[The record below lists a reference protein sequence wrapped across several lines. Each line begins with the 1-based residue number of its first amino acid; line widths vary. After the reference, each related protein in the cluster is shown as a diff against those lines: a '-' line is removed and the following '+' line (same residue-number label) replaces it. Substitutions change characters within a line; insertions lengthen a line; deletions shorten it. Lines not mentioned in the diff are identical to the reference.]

1 MSSTIKIKR
10 SEVAGNPAVLG
21 AGELAYSG
29 LADNGVNGGDRL
41 YVGMGTETAGNA
53 VNHVVIGG
61 KYFTDML
68 DHTKGVLTAN
78 SALLADANKKL
89 DQLLVDNIDI
99 NGNSIGA
106 TDLNG
111 DLGITGNGSGKVLVS
126 GAYKLPN
133 VDGALGYVMTTD
145 GSGAVSWGPAASS
158 LNISGNTGTD
168 TLNLL
173 TDSLAIVGSGAIS
186 TALNPSTNSVGITVA
201 NATDTTVGVASF
213 SSNDF
218 TVVGGAVSLNSNA
231 IYGAISSSVTGGTES
246 GITVEFNSVNN
257 KINFVVADLNV
268 SLTGAVQSTITST
281 GPNTSVLAVTIPD
294 ASIANSKLTNS
305 AVTIGTTQVALGA
318 TALTLAGVQSL
329 DVDNININGNTI
341 GVTDTNGNLSL
352 AANGTGTIAANNYR
366 ISGLAEPVNPNDAAT
381 KAYVD
386 ARSAGLDPKASVRV
400 ATTENI
406 ALSGTPSIDGVAIV
420 AGNRILVKNQT
431 TATQNG
437 IYVVAAGAWSRSSDF
452 DEDQEVTA
460 GVFFFVEE
468 GVTNGDAGF
477 VLTTNNQVTVG
488 VSDLTFTQFS
498 GTGQIIAGDGLQKSG
513 NELSVVVAAS
523 GGIEIVA
530 DSLQLKSSV
539 AGAGLT
545 YSNGVL
551 DLVGTANRITVNADS
566 IDIAATYPGQAT
578 ITTLGTITTGVWNGT
593 PISAGNGGIGL
604 TSFTAGDL
612 LVANGTTSFA
622 KLGLG
627 ENGKILQSNGTT
639 LVYAD
644 IDGGIY

>member
-29 LADNGVNGGDRL
+29 LTDNGVNGGDRL

-99 NGNSIGA
+99 NGNAIAA
-106 TDLNG
+106 TNLNG
-111 DLGITGNGSGKVLVS
+111 DLGIAGNGSGKVLISNV
-126 GAYKLPN
+126 YRLPN
-133 VDGALGYVMTTD
+133 VDGTAGYVLTTD
-145 GSGAVSWGPAASS
+145 GSGNVAWNAAASS
-158 LNISGNTGTD
+158 LNILGNTGTD

-246 GITVEFNSVNN
+246 GIDVQFNPVNN
-257 KINFVVADLNV
+257 TINFVVSNLNV
-268 SLTGAVQSTITST
+268 SLTGAVESTITST
-281 GPNTSVLAVTIPD
+281 GPNTSVLAVTIPN

-318 TALTLAGVQSL
+318 TSLTLAGVQSL

-406 ALSGTPSIDGVAIV
+406 SLSGTPSIDGVSIV
-420 AGNRILVKNQT
+420 EGNRVLVKNQT
-431 TATQNG
+431 IATQNG
-437 IYVVAAGAWSRSSDF
+437 IYIVSASSWSRSADF
-452 DEDQEVTA
+452 DQDQEATA

-477 VLTTNNQVTVG
+477 VLTTDNQVTIG
-488 VSDLTFTQFS
+488 VTDLTFTQFS
-498 GTGQIIAGDGLQKSG
+498 GTGQIVAGAGLQKSG
-513 NELSVVVAAS
+513 NELSVNVLS
-523 GGIEIVA
+523 TGGIEIVA
-530 DSLQLKSSV
+530 DNLQLKSSL

-551 DLVGTANRITVNADS
+551 NLVGTTDRITVNSDNL
-566 IDIAATYPGQAT
+566 DIAATYVGQT
-578 ITTLGTITTGVWNGT
+578 SITTLGTIATGTWNGT
-593 PISAGNGGIGL
+593 AISASYGGTGVS
-604 TSFTAGDL
+604 SFTVGDL
-612 LVANGTTSFA
+612 LVADTTSSFA

>member
-61 KYFTDML
+61 KYFTDMM
-68 DHTKGVLTAN
+68 DHSRGVLTAN
-78 SALLADANKKL
+78 SALIADANKKL

-106 TDLNG
+106 TNLNG
-111 DLGITGNGSGKVLVS
+111 DLGITGNGNGRVLVS
-126 GAYKLPN
+126 NAYRLPN
-133 VDGALGYVMTTD
+133 TDGLAGYVLTTN

-158 LNISGNTGTD
+158 LNIAGNTGSD

-173 TDSLAIVGSGAIS
+173 TDSLAITGSGAIT
-186 TALNPSTNSVGITVA
+186 TAFNPAGNSLGITVA

-218 TVVGGAVSLNSNA
+218 TVTGGAVSLKTNA
-231 IYGAISSSVTGGTES
+231 IYSAISSAVDGGIES
-246 GITVEFNSVNN
+246 GINVQFNPVNN
-257 KINFVVADLNV
+257 TLNFVVADLNV
-268 SLTGAVQSTITST
+268 SLTGAVTSTITST
-281 GPNTSVLAVTIPD
+281 GPNTAALNVTIPD
-294 ASIANSKLTNS
+294 NSIANSKLVNKS
-305 AVTIGTTQVALGA
+305 VTIGTTQVNLGA

-341 GVTDTNGNLSL
+341 GITDTNGNLSL
-352 AANGTGTIAANNYR
+352 AANGTGTIAVNNFR
-366 ISGLAEPVNPNDAAT
+366 ITGLAEPVNPNDAAT

-406 ALSGTPSIDGVAIV
+406 ELTGTPIIDGVAII

-431 TATQNG
+431 NAVQNG
-437 IYVVAAGAWSRSSDF
+437 IYVVAAGSWSRSSDF
-452 DEDQEVTA
+452 DQDQEATA

-468 GVTNGDAGF
+468 GTANGDAGF
-477 VLTTNNQVTVG
+477 VLTTNNQVTIG
-488 VSDLTFTQFS
+488 VTELTFTQFS
-498 GTGQIIAGDGLQKSG
+498 GTGQIIAGAGLQKTG
-513 NELSVVVAAS
+513 NEINVLVAAS

-530 DSLQLKSSV
+530 DSLQLKSSL

-566 IDIAATYPGQAT
+566 LDIASTYAGQT
-578 ITTLGTITTGVWNGT
+578 SITTLGTVATGTWQGTAIT
-593 PISAGNGGIGL
+593 PAYGGIGL

-622 KLGLG
+622 KLALGLD
-627 ENGKILQSNGTT
+627 GKILQSDGTN

>member
-29 LADNGVNGGDRL
+29 LTDNGVNGGDRL

-68 DHTKGVLTAN
+68 DHSKGVLTAN
-78 SALLADANKKL
+78 SAIITDASKKL

-99 NGNSIGA
+99 NGNAIAA
-106 TDLNG
+106 TNLNG
-111 DLGITGNGSGKVLVS
+111 DLGIAGNGSGKVLISNV
-126 GAYKLPN
+126 YRLPN
-133 VDGALGYVMTTD
+133 VDGTAGYVLTTD
-145 GSGAVSWGPAASS
+145 GSGNVAWNAAVSS
-158 LNISGNTGTD
+158 LNILGNTGTD

-173 TDSLAIVGSGAIS
+173 TDSLSITGTGPVS
-186 TALNPSTNSVGITVA
+186 TAVNAATNTLAITVA
-201 NATDTTVGVASF
+201 NATTTTTGIASF
-213 SSNDF
+213 STNDF
-218 TVVGGAVSLNSNA
+218 SVSSGAVSLKTNA
-231 IYGAISSSVTGGTES
+231 IYNAVGSMLSGTQS
-246 GITVEFNSVNN
+246 GITVSLNN
-257 KINFVVADLNV
+257 LNNTLDFVVGSLNV
-268 SLTGAVQSTITST
+268 SLTGAVESTITST
-281 GPNTSVLAVTIPD
+281 GPNTSVLSVTIPNS
-294 ASIANSKLTNS
+294 SIANNKLANNT
-305 AVTIGTTQVALGA
+305 VTIGTTQVALGA
-318 TALTLAGVQSL
+318 TVVNLLGLQSL

-352 AANGTGTIAANNYR
+352 AANGTGTIAANNFR
-366 ISGLAEPVNPNDAAT
+366 ISGLADPINPNDAAT

-406 ALSGTPSIDGVAIV
+406 SLSGTPSIDGVSIV
-420 AGNRILVKNQT
+420 EGNRVLVKNQT
-431 TATQNG
+431 IATQNG
-437 IYVVAAGAWSRSSDF
+437 IYIVSASSWSRSADF
-452 DEDQEVTA
+452 DQDQEATA

-477 VLTTNNQVTVG
+477 VLTTDNQVTIG
-488 VSDLTFTQFS
+488 VTDLNFTQFS
-498 GTGQIIAGDGLQKSG
+498 GTGQIVAGAGLQKSG
-513 NELSVVVAAS
+513 NELSVNVLS
-523 GGIEIVA
+523 TGGIEIVA
-530 DSLQLKSSV
+530 DNLQLKSSL

-551 DLVGTANRITVNADS
+551 NLVGTTDRITVNSDNL
-566 IDIAATYPGQAT
+566 DIAATYAGQT
-578 ITTLGTITTGVWNGT
+578 SITTLGTIATGTWNGT
-593 PISAGNGGIGL
+593 AISASYGGTGVS
-604 TSFTAGDL
+604 SFTVGDL
-612 LVANGTTSFA
+612 LVANTTSSLA

-627 ENGKILQSNGTT
+627 QDGKILQSNGTT

>member
-29 LADNGVNGGDRL
+29 LTDNGVNGGDRL

-68 DHTKGVLTAN
+68 DHSKGVLTAN
-78 SALLADANKKL
+78 SAIITDASKKL

-99 NGNSIGA
+99 NGNAIAA
-106 TDLNG
+106 TNLNG
-111 DLGITGNGSGKVLVS
+111 DLGIAGNGSGKVLISNV
-126 GAYKLPN
+126 YRLPN
-133 VDGALGYVMTTD
+133 VDGTAGYVLTTD
-145 GSGAVSWGPAASS
+145 GSGNVAWNAAVSS
-158 LNISGNTGTD
+158 LNILGNTGTD

-173 TDSLAIVGSGAIS
+173 TDSLSITGTGPVS
-186 TALNPSTNSVGITVA
+186 TAVNAATNTLAITVA
-201 NATDTTVGVASF
+201 NATTTTTGIASF
-213 SSNDF
+213 STNDF
-218 TVVGGAVSLNSNA
+218 SVSSGAVSLKTNA
-231 IYGAISSSVTGGTES
+231 IYNAVGSMLSGTQS
-246 GITVEFNSVNN
+246 GITVSLNN
-257 KINFVVADLNV
+257 LNNTLDFVVGSLNV
-268 SLTGAVQSTITST
+268 SLTGAVESTITST
-281 GPNTSVLAVTIPD
+281 GPNTSVLSVTIPNS
-294 ASIANSKLTNS
+294 SIANNKLANNT
-305 AVTIGTTQVALGA
+305 VTIGTTQVALGA
-318 TALTLAGVQSL
+318 TAVNLLGLQSL

-352 AANGTGTIAANNYR
+352 AANGTGTIAANNFR
-366 ISGLAEPVNPNDAAT
+366 ISGLADPINPNDAAT

-406 ALSGTPSIDGVAIV
+406 SLSGTPSIDGVSIV
-420 AGNRILVKNQT
+420 EGNRVLVKNQT
-431 TATQNG
+431 IATQNG
-437 IYVVAAGAWSRSSDF
+437 IYIVSASSWSRSADF
-452 DEDQEVTA
+452 DQDQEATA

-477 VLTTNNQVTVG
+477 VLTTDNQVTIG
-488 VSDLTFTQFS
+488 VTDLTFTQFS
-498 GTGQIIAGDGLQKSG
+498 GTGQIVAGAGLQKSG
-513 NELSVVVAAS
+513 NELSVNVLS
-523 GGIEIVA
+523 TGGIEIVA
-530 DSLQLKSSV
+530 DNLQLNSSL

-551 DLVGTANRITVNADS
+551 NLVGTTDRITVNSDNL
-566 IDIAATYPGQAT
+566 DIAATYVGQT
-578 ITTLGTITTGVWNGT
+578 SITTLGTIATGTWNGT
-593 PISAGNGGIGL
+593 AISASYGGTGVS
-604 TSFTAGDL
+604 SFTVGDL
-612 LVANGTTSFA
+612 LVANTTSSLA

-627 ENGKILQSNGTT
+627 QDGKILQSNGTT

-644 IDGGIY
+644 IDGGTY

>member
-381 KAYVD
+381 KA
-386 ARSAGLDPKASVRV
+386 
-400 ATTENI
+400 
-406 ALSGTPSIDGVAIV
+406 
-420 AGNRILVKNQT
+420 
-431 TATQNG
+431 
-437 IYVVAAGAWSRSSDF
+437 
-452 DEDQEVTA
+452 
-460 GVFFFVEE
+460 
-468 GVTNGDAGF
+468 
-477 VLTTNNQVTVG
+477 
-488 VSDLTFTQFS
+488 
-498 GTGQIIAGDGLQKSG
+498 
-513 NELSVVVAAS
+513 
-523 GGIEIVA
+523 
-530 DSLQLKSSV
+530 
-539 AGAGLT
+539 
-545 YSNGVL
+545 
-551 DLVGTANRITVNADS
+551 
-566 IDIAATYPGQAT
+566 
-578 ITTLGTITTGVWNGT
+578 
-593 PISAGNGGIGL
+593 
-604 TSFTAGDL
+604 
-612 LVANGTTSFA
+612 
-622 KLGLG
+622 
-627 ENGKILQSNGTT
+627 
-639 LVYAD
+639 
-644 IDGGIY
+644 

>member
-29 LADNGVNGGDRL
+29 LLDNGVNGGDRL

-68 DHTKGVLTAN
+68 DHTKGVLTA
-78 SALLADANKKL
+78 SSSIITDSNKKI

-111 DLGITGNGSGKVLVS
+111 DLGITGNGNGRVLVS
-126 GAYKLPN
+126 NAYKLPN
-133 VDGALGYVMTTD
+133 ADGALGYVMTTD
-145 GSGAVSWGPAASS
+145 GSGNVTWNAAASNLS
-158 LNISGNTGTD
+158 ISGNTGTD

-186 TALNPSTNSVGITVA
+186 TALNPATNSVGITVA

-213 SSNDF
+213 SSSDF

-246 GITVEFNSVNN
+246 GIDVQFNPVNN
-257 KINFVVADLNV
+257 TINFVVDDLNV
-268 SLTGAVQSTITST
+268 SLTGAVTSTVTST
-281 GPNTSVLAVTIPD
+281 GPNTSVLSVAIPD
-294 ASIANSKLTNS
+294 GTIANAKLSNS
-305 AVTIGTTQVALGA
+305 SVTVGTTQIALG
-318 TALTLAGVQSL
+318 TSALTLAGIQSL

-341 GVTDTNGNLSL
+341 GATDTNGNLSL
-352 AANGTGTIAANNYR
+352 AANGTGTIAANNFR

-400 ATTENI
+400 ATTENV
-406 ALSGTPSIDGVAIV
+406 ALSGTPSIDGVSII
-420 AGNRILVKNQT
+420 AGNRVLVKNQT
-431 TATQNG
+431 TASQNG
-437 IYVVAAGAWSRSSDF
+437 IYVAAAGAWARSSDF
-452 DEDQEVTA
+452 DEDQEATA

-468 GVTNGDAGF
+468 GLTNGDAGF
-477 VLTTNNQVTVG
+477 VLTTNNQITIG
-488 VSDLTFTQFS
+488 VSELTFTQFS
-498 GTGQIIAGDGLQKSG
+498 GAGQIVAGDGLGKSG
-513 NELSVVVAAS
+513 NELFVNVAGT

-530 DSLQLKSSV
+530 DSLQLKSSL

-545 YSNGVL
+545 YLNGVL
-551 DLVGTANRITVNADS
+551 NLVGTSNRITVNTDS
-566 IDIAATYPGQAT
+566 IDIAGTYIGQT
-578 ITTLGTITTGVWNGT
+578 SITTLGTITTGVWNGT
-593 PISAGNGGIGL
+593 AISPAYGGIGL
-604 TSFTAGDL
+604 TSFTIGDL
-612 LVANGTTSFA
+612 LVANGTDSFA

-627 ENGKILQSNGTT
+627 INGKILQSNGTG

>member
-29 LADNGVNGGDRL
+29 LTDNGVNGGDRL

-68 DHTKGVLTAN
+68 DHSKGVLTAN
-78 SALLADANKKL
+78 SAIITDASKKL

-99 NGNSIGA
+99 NGNAIAA
-106 TDLNG
+106 TNLNG
-111 DLGITGNGSGKVLVS
+111 DLGIAGNGSGKVLISNV
-126 GAYKLPN
+126 YRLPN
-133 VDGALGYVMTTD
+133 VDGTAGYVLTTD
-145 GSGAVSWGPAASS
+145 GSGNVAWNAAVSS
-158 LNISGNTGTD
+158 LNILGNTGTD

-173 TDSLAIVGSGAIS
+173 TDSLSITGTGPVS
-186 TALNPSTNSVGITVA
+186 TEVNAATNTLAITVA
-201 NATDTTVGVASF
+201 NATTTTTGIASF
-213 SSNDF
+213 STNDF
-218 TVVGGAVSLNSNA
+218 SVSSGAVSLKTNA
-231 IYGAISSSVTGGTES
+231 IYNAVGSMLSGTQS
-246 GITVEFNSVNN
+246 GITVSLNN
-257 KINFVVADLNV
+257 LNNTLDFVVGSLNV
-268 SLTGAVQSTITST
+268 SLTGAVESTITST
-281 GPNTSVLAVTIPD
+281 GPNTSVLSVTIPNS
-294 ASIANSKLTNS
+294 SIANNKLANNT
-305 AVTIGTTQVALGA
+305 VTIGTTQVALGA
-318 TALTLAGVQSL
+318 TAVNLLGLQSL

-352 AANGTGTIAANNYR
+352 AANGAGTIAANNFR
-366 ISGLAEPVNPNDAAT
+366 ISGLADPINPNDAAT

-406 ALSGTPSIDGVAIV
+406 SLSGTPSIDGVSIV
-420 AGNRILVKNQT
+420 EGNRVLVKNQT
-431 TATQNG
+431 IPTQNG
-437 IYVVAAGAWSRSSDF
+437 IYIVSASSWSRSADF
-452 DEDQEVTA
+452 DQDQEATA

-477 VLTTNNQVTVG
+477 VLTTDNQVTIG
-488 VSDLTFTQFS
+488 VTDLIFTQFS
-498 GTGQIIAGDGLQKSG
+498 GTGQIVAGAGLQKSG
-513 NELSVVVAAS
+513 NELSVNVLS
-523 GGIEIVA
+523 TGGIEIVA
-530 DSLQLKSSV
+530 DSLQLKSSL

-551 DLVGTANRITVNADS
+551 NLVGTTDRITVNSDNL
-566 IDIAATYPGQAT
+566 DIAATYAGQT
-578 ITTLGTITTGVWNGT
+578 SITTLGTIATGTWNGT
-593 PISAGNGGIGL
+593 AISASYGGTGVS
-604 TSFTAGDL
+604 SFTVGDL
-612 LVANGTTSFA
+612 LVANTTSSLA

-627 ENGKILQSNGTT
+627 QDGKILQSNGTT

-644 IDGGIY
+644 IDGGTY

>member
-29 LADNGVNGGDRL
+29 LTDNGVNGGDRL

-68 DHTKGVLTAN
+68 DHSRGVLTAN
-78 SALLADANKKL
+78 SALIADANKKL

-106 TDLNG
+106 TNLNG

-126 GAYKLPN
+126 GAYRLPN
-133 VDGALGYVMTTD
+133 VDGTAGYVMTTN
-145 GSGAVSWGPAASS
+145 GSGTVTWNAAVSS

-173 TDSLAIVGSGAIS
+173 TDSLAIVGSGAI
-186 TALNPSTNSVGITVA
+186 TTVLNPSTNSLAISIVNASTSTTGI
-201 NATDTTVGVASF
+201 ASF
-213 SSNDF
+213 SDNDF
-218 TVVGGAVSLNSNA
+218 TVVNGAVSLKTNA
-231 IYGAISSSVTGGTES
+231 IYSAISSAVNGGTET
-246 GITVEFNSVNN
+246 GIAVGFNDVTN
-257 KINFVVADLNV
+257 KLSFVVDDLSV
-268 SLTGAVQSTITST
+268 TLTGAIESTVVTR
-281 GPNTSVLAVTIPD
+281 GPNTTTLNVTIPD
-294 ASIANSKLTNS
+294 GTIANSKLANN
-305 AVTIGTTQVALGA
+305 TITVGTTQVALGSTA
-318 TALTLAGVQSL
+318 TTLSGLQSL
-329 DVDNININGNTI
+329 NVDNINVNGNTI
-341 GVTDTNGNLSL
+341 AATDTNGNLSL
-352 AANGTGTIAANNYR
+352 AANGTGTIAANNFR

-400 ATTENI
+400 ATTENV
-406 ALSGTPSIDGVAIV
+406 ALTGTPSIDGISIV
-420 AGNRILVKNQT
+420 AGNRVLVKNQT
-431 TATQNG
+431 VATQNG
-437 IYVVAAGAWSRSSDF
+437 IYIVAADAWVRSSDF
-452 DEDQEVTA
+452 DQDQEVTA

-477 VLTTNNQVTVG
+477 VLTTNNQVTIG
-488 VSDLTFTQFS
+488 VSELTFTQFS
-498 GTGQIIAGDGLQKSG
+498 GTGQIVAGSGLQKVG
-513 NELSVVVAAS
+513 NEISVNVAGT

-530 DSLQLKSSV
+530 DNLQLKSSL

-545 YSNGVL
+545 YLNGVL
-551 DLVGTANRITVNADS
+551 DLVGTSNRITVNADS
-566 IDIAATYPGQAT
+566 IDIAATYPGQSS

-593 PISAGNGGIGL
+593 AIGVQYGGIGL
-604 TSFTAGDL
+604 TSFTIGDL

-627 ENGKILQSNGTT
+627 TTGKILQSNGTA

>member
-29 LADNGVNGGDRL
+29 LTDNGVNGGDRL

-61 KYFTDML
+61 KYFTDMM
-68 DHTKGVLTAN
+68 DHSRGVLTAN
-78 SALLADANKKL
+78 SALITDANRKL
-89 DQLLVDNIDI
+89 DQLLVDNVDI
-99 NGNSIGA
+99 NGNTIGA
-106 TDLNG
+106 TNLNG

-126 GAYKLPN
+126 NAYRLPN
-133 VDGALGYVMTTD
+133 VDGLAGYVMTTN
-145 GSGAVSWGPAASS
+145 GSGVVTWGPAASS
-158 LNISGNTGTD
+158 LSISGNTGTD

-173 TDSLAIVGSGAIS
+173 TDSLAIVGSGAIT
-186 TALNPSTNSVGITVA
+186 TALNPSTNSLAISIVNASTSTTGI
-201 NATDTTVGVASF
+201 ASF
-213 SSNDF
+213 SDNDF
-218 TVVGGAVSLNSNA
+218 TVVNGAVSLKTNA
-231 IYGAISSSVTGGTES
+231 IYSAISSAVNGGTET
-246 GITVEFNSVNN
+246 GITVGFSEVTN
-257 KINFVVADLNV
+257 KLSFVVDDLTVNLTGAIESTVVTRGPNTTTLNV
-268 SLTGAVQSTITST
+268 S
-281 GPNTSVLAVTIPD
+281 IPD
-294 ASIANSKLTNS
+294 GSIANSKLTNRS
-305 AVTIGTTQVALGA
+305 VTIGTTQVNLGA

-341 GVTDTNGNLSL
+341 GITDTNGNLSL
-352 AANGTGTIAANNYR
+352 AANGTGTIAVNNYR

-400 ATTENI
+400 ATTENV
-406 ALSGTPSIDGVAIV
+406 ALTGTPSIDGVAIV
-420 AGNRILVKNQT
+420 AGNRVLVKNQT

-437 IYVVAAGAWSRSSDF
+437 IYVVAAGAWARSADF

-488 VSDLTFTQFS
+488 VSELTFTQFS
-498 GTGQIIAGDGLQKSG
+498 GTGQIVAGAGLQKTG
-513 NELSVVVAAS
+513 NELNVLVAAS

-530 DSLQLKSSV
+530 DSLQLNSGL

-545 YSNGVL
+545 YTNGVL
-551 DLVGTANRITVNADS
+551 NLVGTANRITVNADS
-566 IDIAATYPGQAT
+566 LDIASTYAGQT
-578 ITTLGTITTGVWNGT
+578 SITTLGTIGTGTWQGT
-593 PISAGNGGIGL
+593 AISPAYGGIGL

-622 KLGLG
+622 KLALGLD
-627 ENGKILQSNGTT
+627 GKILQSDGTN

>member
-29 LADNGVNGGDRL
+29 LTDNGVNGGDRL

-68 DHTKGVLTAN
+68 DHSKGVLTAN
-78 SALLADANKKL
+78 SAIITDASKKL

-99 NGNSIGA
+99 NGNAIAA
-106 TDLNG
+106 TNLNG
-111 DLGITGNGSGKVLVS
+111 DLGIAGNGSGKVLISNV
-126 GAYKLPN
+126 YRLPN
-133 VDGALGYVMTTD
+133 VDGTAGYVLTTD
-145 GSGAVSWGPAASS
+145 GSGNVAWNAAVSS
-158 LNISGNTGTD
+158 LNILGNTGTD

-173 TDSLAIVGSGAIS
+173 TDSLSITGTGPVS
-186 TALNPSTNSVGITVA
+186 TAVNAATNTLAITVA
-201 NATDTTVGVASF
+201 NATTTTTGIASF
-213 SSNDF
+213 STNDF
-218 TVVGGAVSLNSNA
+218 SVSSGAVSLKTNA
-231 IYGAISSSVTGGTES
+231 IYNAVGSMLSGTQS
-246 GITVEFNSVNN
+246 GITVSLNN
-257 KINFVVADLNV
+257 LNNTLDFVVGSLNV
-268 SLTGAVQSTITST
+268 SLTGAVESTITST
-281 GPNTSVLAVTIPD
+281 GPNTSVLSVTIPNS
-294 ASIANSKLTNS
+294 SIANNKLANNT
-305 AVTIGTTQVALGA
+305 VTIGTTQVALGA
-318 TALTLAGVQSL
+318 TAVNLLGLQSL

-352 AANGTGTIAANNYR
+352 AANGTGTIAANNFR
-366 ISGLAEPVNPNDAAT
+366 ISGLADPINPNDAAT

-406 ALSGTPSIDGVAIV
+406 SLSGTPSIDGVSIV
-420 AGNRILVKNQT
+420 EGNRVLVKNQT
-431 TATQNG
+431 IATQNG
-437 IYVVAAGAWSRSSDF
+437 IYIVSASSWSRSADF
-452 DEDQEVTA
+452 DQDQEATA

-477 VLTTNNQVTVG
+477 VLTTDNQVTIG
-488 VSDLTFTQFS
+488 VTDLNFTQFS
-498 GTGQIIAGDGLQKSG
+498 GTGQIVAGAGLQKVG
-513 NELSVVVAAS
+513 NELSVNVLS
-523 GGIEIVA
+523 TGGIEIVA
-530 DSLQLKSSV
+530 DNLQLNSSL

-551 DLVGTANRITVNADS
+551 NLVGTTDRITVNSDNL
-566 IDIAATYPGQAT
+566 DIAATYVGQT
-578 ITTLGTITTGVWNGT
+578 SITTLGTIATGTWNGT
-593 PISAGNGGIGL
+593 AISASYGGTGVS
-604 TSFTAGDL
+604 SFTVGDL
-612 LVANGTTSFA
+612 LVANTTSSLA

-627 ENGKILQSNGTT
+627 QDGKILQSNGTT

-644 IDGGIY
+644 IDGGTY